1 MVFKGDEFRRYTR
14 DSIDIRREECPP
26 FTDSDDHRASELC
39 SEDHIWMLTIRHDEC
54 IRSDELREDCFECV
68 LEITIIHIFEELRDD
83 LCIGLRVELISF
95 LLERFPKLMIV
106 LDDTVMYDEKSHIR
120 REVWVC
126 IFLSHA
132 SMCRPASMCDTG
144 DIRFISICTTLH
156 SGSEIRH
163 FSDCLLKEKFS

>member
-1 MVFKGDEFRRYTR
+1 MVFERDEFCRDTR

-26 FTDSDDHRASELC
+26 FTDSDDHRTSELC
-39 SEDHIWMLTIRHDEC
+39 SKDHIRMLAIRYDEC
-54 IRSDELREDCFECV
+54 IGSDELREDCFECV

-83 LCIGLRVELISF
+83 FCISLRVEFISF
-95 LLERFPKLMIV
+95 LLERFPELMVV
-106 LDDTVMYDEKSHIR
+106 LDDTIMYDEKSHIT

-144 DIRFISICTTLH
+144 DIRFISICTALD
-156 SGSEIRH
+156 SGREIRH
-163 FSDCLLKEKFS
+163 FSYGLLKEEFS